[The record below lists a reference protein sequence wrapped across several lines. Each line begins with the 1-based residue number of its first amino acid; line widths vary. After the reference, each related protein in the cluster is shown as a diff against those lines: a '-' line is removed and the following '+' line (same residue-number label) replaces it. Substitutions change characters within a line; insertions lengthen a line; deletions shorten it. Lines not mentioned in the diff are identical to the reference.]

1 MVVDGGTKNEGELQ
15 RLREEIRLL
24 KEAQVAD
31 GKLSAVKLQQV
42 EERYLAMVS
51 TKDAAIASFEEKIS
65 LLESDFN
72 KRDALIRSLKERTA

>member
-1 MVVDGGTKNEGELQ
+1 MVVDGGVKNEGELQ

>member
-1 MVVDGGTKNEGELQ
+1 MVDGGAKNEGELQ
-15 RLREEIRLL
+15 RLREEVRLL

-31 GKLSAVKLQQV
+31 GKLSAVKLQEV
-42 EERYLAMVS
+42 EERYRAMVS
-51 TKDAAIASFEEKIS
+51 TKDAAISSFEEKIS